1 MRCGYILLIN
11 DIENVVTE
19 SKNDNVVTL
28 SLIMWLHDEKK

>member
-19 SKNDNVVTL
+19 SKNDNVATL
-28 SLIMWLHDEKK
+28 LEVESVATTS